1 MKFKVL
7 LLSLL
12 IPFLSYGGPLNI
24 SVNAGKYDRTDCVVS
39 ADVSSLKLKDKNA
52 VELYETT
59 NGGRSAVPCQVVIDG
74 KKAELFFILDGTTG
88 QGQVRTF
95 EAKKI
100 KAKKVTSKN
109 MTATMDS
116 KAVLLKKN
124 GKDVLKYNFAIN
136 QSPEGVDPIF
146 NRGGYIH
153 PAYTPSGFVLTN
165 IQPADHRH
173 HYGIWNPWTQ
183 LQYDGQIYDCWN
195 LVSRQ
200 GTVRPE
206 AVEALYE
213 GPVFAGFDASLN
225 HIVFTDAGERTAMR
239 EIWKVKVYSVGD
251 GFLWDFESVL
261 TPGNKPVILK
271 EYRYAGLGF
280 RANAVWTKDNVEM
293 MSSEGK
299 TRQQIDNTTGRW
311 LYTNGGTGVGNNV
324 AGLLYMCHP
333 DDYNYPEPIRIWNE
347 QQNGGRG
354 DVYMNF
360 VPTKNMDWTL
370 KANKSYT
377 LKYRFFAYD
386 GMMTP
391 TKAETIWRDFGEP
404 PIVKVSKKK

>member
-1 MKFKVL
+1 MKFKL
-7 LLSLL
+7 ILLSLL
-12 IPFLSYGGPLNI
+12 IPALSFGASVNI
-24 SVNAGKYDRTDCVVS
+24 TVNAGKHDRTDCVVT
-39 ADVSSLKLKDKNA
+39 ADISPLKVKAKNA
-52 VELYETT
+52 VALFETT
-59 NGGRSAVPCQVVIDG
+59 NGDEVATPCQVMLDG
-74 KKAELFFILDGTTG
+74 KKAELFFVLSGNTAA
-88 QGQVRTF
+88 GQVRTF
-95 EAKKI
+95 V
-100 KAKKVTSKN
+100 AKKVRAKKGDKK
-109 MTATMDS
+109 MTAEMDT
-116 KAVLLKKN
+116 KAVVLKKN

-173 HYGIWNPWTQ
+173 HYGIWNPWTK
-183 LQYDGQIYDCWN
+183 LMYEGQVYDCWN
-195 LVSRQ
+195 LVERQ

-213 GPVFAGFDASLN
+213 GDVFSGFNASLN

-239 EIWKVKVYSVGD
+239 EIWKVKVYNVGD
-251 GFLWDFESVL
+251 GYLWDFESEL
-261 TPGNKPVILK
+261 TPGSKPVTLK

-280 RANAVWTKDNVEM
+280 RANAVWTKENVEM
-293 MSSEGK
+293 MSSEGR

-311 LYTNGGTGVGNNV
+311 MYANGGTGVGNNV

-347 QQNGGRG
+347 QQNMGRG

-360 VPTKNMDWTL
+360 VPTKNMDWKL
-370 KANKSYT
+370 KAKHTYT
-377 LKYRFFAYD
+377 LKYRFYAYD

-391 TKAETIWRDFGEP
+391 TKAEKIWRDFGEP
-404 PIVKVSKKK
+404 PIVKVSKK

>member
-1 MKFKVL
+1 MKFKLIV
-7 LLSLL
+7 LSLL
-12 IPFLSYGGPLNI
+12 IPVLSYGASVNI
-24 SVNAGKYDRTDCVVS
+24 SVNAGKHDRTDCVVTADIS
-39 ADVSSLKLKDKNA
+39 ALKVKDKHA

-59 NGGRSAVPCQVVIDG
+59 NGGEVATPCQVLLDG
-74 KKAELFFILDGTTG
+74 KKSELVFILTG
-88 QGQVRTF
+88 NTASYQVRTYV
-95 EAKKI
+95 
-100 KAKKVTSKN
+100 AKKVRAKKADQK
-109 MTATMDS
+109 MTAEMDS
-116 KAVLLKKN
+116 KAVVLRKN

-136 QSPEGVDPIF
+136 QSPAGVDPIF

-173 HYGIWNPWTQ
+173 HYGIWNPWTK
-183 LQYDGQIYDCWN
+183 LMYDGQVYDCWN
-195 LVSRQ
+195 LIERQ

-213 GPVFAGFDASLN
+213 GDVFSGFNASLN

-239 EIWKVKVYSVGD
+239 EVWKVKVYNVGD
-251 GFLWDFESVL
+251 GYLWDFESEL
-261 TPGNKPVILK
+261 TPGSKPVTLK

-280 RANAVWTKDNVEM
+280 RANAVWTKENVEM

-360 VPTKNMDWTL
+360 VPTKNKDWKL
-370 KANKSYT
+370 KANRTYT
-377 LKYRFFAYD
+377 LKYRFYAYD

-391 TKAETIWRDFGEP
+391 SKAEKIWADFGEP
-404 PIVKVSKKK
+404 PIVKVSKK

>member
-1 MKFKVL
+1 MKFKVI

-12 IPFLSYGGPLNI
+12 IPVLSFGASVNI
-24 SVNAGKYDRTDCVVS
+24 SVNAGKYDRTDCVVT
-39 ADVSSLKLKDKNA
+39 ADVSALKLKDKFA

-59 NGGRSAVPCQVVIDG
+59 NGGEVATPCQVVLDG
-74 KKAELFFILDGTTG
+74 KNAELFFILTG
-88 QGQVRTF
+88 NTAPGQIRTYV
-95 EAKKI
+95 AKKV
-100 KAKKVTSKN
+100 KAKK
-109 MTATMDS
+109 ADS
-116 KAVLLKKN
+116 KMKAVMDDKAVVLKKS

-136 QSPEGVDPIF
+136 QSPEGVDPVF

-165 IQPADHRH
+165 IQPRDHRH
-173 HYGIWNPWTQ
+173 HYGIWNPWTK
-183 LQYDGQIYDCWN
+183 LMYDGQVYDCWN
-195 LVSRQ
+195 LVERQ

-213 GPVFAGFDASLN
+213 GDVFSGFNASLN

-239 EIWKVKVYSVGD
+239 EIWKVKVYNVGD
-251 GFLWDFESVL
+251 GYLWDFESEL
-261 TPGNKPVILK
+261 TPGSKPVTLK

-333 DDYNYPEPIRIWNE
+333 DDFNYPEPIRIWNE
-347 QQNGGRG
+347 PQNGCRG

-360 VPTKNMDWTL
+360 VPTKNTDWKL
-370 KANKSYT
+370 KANRTYT
-377 LKYRFFAYD
+377 LKYRFYAYD

-391 TKAETIWRDFGEP
+391 TKAEKIWRDFGEP
-404 PIVKVSKKK
+404 PVVKVSKK

>member
-1 MKFKVL
+1 MKIKL
-7 LLSLL
+7 ILLSLL
-12 IPFLSYGGPLNI
+12 IPVLTFGASVNI
-24 SVNAGKYDRTDCVVS
+24 SVNAGKHDRTDCVVT
-39 ADVSSLKLKDKNA
+39 ADVSALKLNEKFT
-52 VELYETT
+52 VELVETT
-59 NGGRSAVPCQVVIDG
+59 NGGEVATPCQVLLNG
-74 KKAELFFILDGTTG
+74 KNAELFFVLTG
-88 QGQVRTF
+88 NTGPGQVRTYV
-95 EAKKI
+95 
-100 KAKKVTSKN
+100 AKKVKKAKIVETSKMKAN
-109 MTATMDS
+109 MDD
-116 KAVLLKKN
+116 KAIVLQKN

-136 QSPEGVDPIF
+136 QSPAGVDPIF

-173 HYGIWNPWTQ
+173 HYGIWNPWTK
-183 LQYDGQIYDCWN
+183 LMYDGQVYDCWN
-195 LVSRQ
+195 LIERQ

-213 GPVFAGFDASLN
+213 GDVFSGFDASLN

-239 EIWKVKVYSVGD
+239 EIWKVRVYNVGD
-251 GFLWDFESVL
+251 GYLWDFESEL
-261 TPGNKPVILK
+261 TPGSKPVTLK

-311 LYTNGGTGVGNNV
+311 IYTNGGTGVGNNV

-347 QQNGGRG
+347 QQNMGRG

-360 VPTKNMDWTL
+360 VPTKNMDWKL
-370 KANKSYT
+370 KANKTYT
-377 LKYRFFAYD
+377 LKYRFYAYD

-391 TKAETIWRDFGEP
+391 TKAEKIWSDFGEP
-404 PIVKVSKKK
+404 PIVKVSKK

>member
-1 MKFKVL
+1 MKIKVL
-7 LLSLL
+7 LLALF
-12 IPFLSYGGPLNI
+12 IPFISYGASLNI
-24 SVNAGKYDRTDCVVS
+24 SVNSGKYDRTDCVVT
-39 ADVSSLKLKDKNA
+39 ADISGLKLKANSA

-59 NGGRSAVPCQVVIDG
+59 SGSEVAVPCQVVMDG
-74 KKAELFFILDGTTG
+74 KQAEIFFVLSGDTG
-88 QGQVRTF
+88 PGQVRTYV
-95 EAKKI
+95 AKKV
-100 KAKKVTSKN
+100 KAKKALPVNK

-173 HYGIWNPWTQ
+173 HYGIWNPWTK
-183 LQYDGQIYDCWN
+183 LMYDGQVYDCWN
-195 LVSRQ
+195 LIERQ

-213 GPVFAGFDASLN
+213 GDVFAGFNASLN
-225 HIVFTDAGERTAMR
+225 HVVFTDAGERTAMR
-239 EIWKVKVYSVGD
+239 EIWKVKVYNVGD
-251 GFLWDFESVL
+251 GYLWDFESEL
-261 TPGNKPVILK
+261 TPGEKPVTLK

-311 LYTNGGTGVGNNV
+311 MYANGGTGEGNNV

-360 VPTKNMDWTL
+360 VPTKNKDWKL
-370 KANKSYT
+370 KAKKTYT
-377 LKYRFFAYD
+377 LKYRFYAYD

-391 TKAETIWRDFGEP
+391 TRAEKIWRDFGEP
-404 PIVKVSKKK
+404 PIVKVSKK

>member
-1 MKFKVL
+1 MKLKL
-7 LLSLL
+7 ILLSLL
-12 IPFLSYGGPLNI
+12 IPVLSFGASVNI
-24 SVNAGKYDRTDCVVS
+24 SVNAGKYDRTDCVVT
-39 ADVSSLKLKDKNA
+39 ADVSSLKLKDKFA

-59 NGGRSAVPCQVVIDG
+59 NGGEVATP
-74 KKAELFFILDGTTG
+74 G
-88 QGQVRTF
+88 QIRTYV
-95 EAKKI
+95 
-100 KAKKVTSKN
+100 AKKVRAKK
-109 MTATMDS
+109 ADS
-116 KAVLLKKN
+116 KMKAVMDDKAVVLKKS

-136 QSPEGVDPIF
+136 QSPEGVDPVF

-165 IQPADHRH
+165 IQPRDHRH
-173 HYGIWNPWTQ
+173 HYGIWNPWTK
-183 LQYDGQIYDCWN
+183 LMYDGQVYDCWN
-195 LVSRQ
+195 LVERQ

-213 GPVFAGFDASLN
+213 GDVFSGFNASLN

-239 EIWKVKVYSVGD
+239 EIWKVKVYNVGD
-251 GFLWDFESVL
+251 GYLWDFESEL
-261 TPGNKPVILK
+261 TPGSKPVTLK

-333 DDYNYPEPIRIWNE
+333 DDFNYPEPIRIWNE
-347 QQNGGRG
+347 QQTGGRG

-360 VPTKNMDWTL
+360 VPTKNTDWKL
-370 KANKSYT
+370 KANRTYT
-377 LKYRFFAYD
+377 LKYRFYAYD

-391 TKAETIWRDFGEP
+391 TKAEKIWRDFGEP
-404 PIVKVSKKK
+404 PIVKVSKK

>member
-1 MKFKVL
+1 MKFKL
-7 LLSLL
+7 ILLSLL
-12 IPFLSYGGPLNI
+12 IPVLSFGATVNI
-24 SVNAGKYDRTDCVVS
+24 SVNSGKYDRTDCVVTADIS
-39 ADVSSLKLKDKNA
+39 ALNVKAKHA

-59 NGGRSAVPCQVVIDG
+59 NGGEVAVPCQVLLDG
-74 KKAELFFILDGTTG
+74 KNAELFFVLSGNTAP
-88 QGQVRTF
+88 GQVRTYVAKRVR
-95 EAKKI
+95 AKK
-100 KAKKVTSKN
+100 ADKK
-109 MTATMDS
+109 MTAEMDT
-116 KAVLLKKN
+116 KAVVLKKN

-136 QSPEGVDPIF
+136 QSPAGVDPIF

-173 HYGIWNPWTQ
+173 HYGIWNPWTK
-183 LQYDGQIYDCWN
+183 LMYEGQVYDCWN
-195 LVSRQ
+195 LIERQ

-213 GPVFAGFDASLN
+213 GDVFSGFNASLN

-239 EIWKVKVYSVGD
+239 EVWKVKVYNVGD
-251 GFLWDFESVL
+251 GYLWDFESEL
-261 TPGNKPVILK
+261 TPGSKPVTLK

-280 RANAVWTKDNVEM
+280 RANAVWTKENVEM

-311 LYTNGGTGVGNNV
+311 MYANGGTGVGNNV

-347 QQNGGRG
+347 QQNMGRG

-360 VPTKNMDWTL
+360 VPTKNKDWKL
-370 KANKSYT
+370 KAKHTYT
-377 LKYRFFAYD
+377 LKYRFYAYD

-391 TKAETIWRDFGEP
+391 AKAEKIWRDFGEP
-404 PIVKVSKKK
+404 PIVKVSKK